1 MVEEPER
8 SRTYRSSGIALSTQ
22 CPNKNFTDEVS
33 TQMAPGSKEN
43 EVLTAS
49 PETTTAAPV
58 GAGSRHEDTATGSRP
73 QPVALEV
80 PVTVNGAR
88 TVESSDKREPFSET
102 TKTVL
107 IFGNGAVIR
116 LGSPVAAG
124 QLLFLTNEKT
134 KKEVVCQ
141 VVKSKNYKSVSGYV
155 ELEFTESVVG
165 FWGMRFPSDRIGTQ
179 APASAPVATL
189 PSAAKVNPVA
199 PVSSTPKPVSPVVAA
214 VPKISEIKPVL
225 VSAPHVQAEVK
236 PAALPRPAEVSGIAP
251 AAPRPQVPAVP
262 NIAPPVAPAAN
273 KIDAPVI
280 PAPPMTS
287 SLASSL
293 ASLLSSPE
301 LPPASAPSKPTVQ
314 PLPSDT
320 NRQRA
325 SAAGQDSTEE
335 LKLQAARLQE
345 QLSSLLFSASP
356 TAKPAPAVPV
366 LDAKAV
372 SGVAAQVLEIAK
384 TEPVPVKSAPPAKTP
399 PPPIKSSLDT
409 EQVKIPS
416 WLEPLARNAAAPA
429 PTPEHV
435 EREKVKH
442 STEIAARDERPA
454 ETLPA
459 ASVENIPESA
469 LPTFG
474 SLLPLDEP
482 VISQER
488 SSGGS
493 GRGVLY
499 GAIAAAI
506 LLAAGGAWYFL
517 QPTKAAQG
525 TSAPNTLVP
534 SSQASSPAP
543 ALSRSAAQPPSPT
556 ASQISTTTPQASSGS
571 NGTPISSAPAS
582 SAPFIRAPQTQQPA
596 TVTRDNT
603 RGAGTT
609 IPAAVTERISR
620 PPAQS
625 EPEPEPKK
633 PALGEVHL
641 ASPTMNR
648 AAPAQDD
655 GAEAPSISSG
665 NTDANAGG
673 MDSGLSA
680 GSGKSPAAPEMP
692 LPIGGD
698 VKPAK
703 LISSV
708 APVYPSV
715 AKSQHVSGD
724 VLIDALID
732 ADGHVTTMKAISGP
746 ALLQQAAKDAVH
758 QWKYQP
764 ATLDGKPVA
773 MHLTVTLQF
782 RPQ

>member
-1 MVEEPER
+1 
-8 SRTYRSSGIALSTQ
+8 
-22 CPNKNFTDEVS
+22 
-33 TQMAPGSKEN
+33 MAPSSKEN
-43 EVLTAS
+43 ELLTAS
-49 PETTTAAPV
+49 PETAAAVPV
-58 GAGSRHEDTATGSRP
+58 AAGPRHEDTATGSRP

-88 TVESSDKREPFSET
+88 TVEGSDKLEPFSEI

-107 IFGNGAVIR
+107 VFGNGAVIR

-189 PSAAKVNPVA
+189 PPAPKVNPVA
-199 PVSSTPKPVSPVVAA
+199 PVSSAPKPVSPVVAA
-214 VPKISEIKPVL
+214 VPKISEIKPTP
-225 VSAPHVQAEVK
+225 VSPPQVQAEGK
-236 PAALPRPAEVSGIAP
+236 PAAQPRPAEVSAVAP
-251 AAPRPQVPAVP
+251 AAPKPQVQSVP
-262 NIAPPVAPAAN
+262 NTAPPLTPAAN
-273 KIDAPVI
+273 RIDAPAI

-301 LPPASAPSKPTVQ
+301 LPPASTPSKPQVE
-314 PLPSDT
+314 PLPSEA
-320 NRQRA
+320 NRQPA
-325 SAAGQDSTEE
+325 TVAGQDSTEE

-356 TAKPAPAVPV
+356 TAKPAPPVPM
-366 LDAKAV
+366 LDVKAV

-384 TEPVPVKSAPPAKTP
+384 TEPMKAAPPAKTP

-416 WLEPLARNAAAPA
+416 WLEPLARNAAAPV
-429 PTPEHV
+429 PTPEQV
-435 EREKVKH
+435 EREKAKH
-442 STEIAARDERPA
+442 ATESVARDEHSA
-454 ETLPA
+454 EPLPVTA
-459 ASVENIPESA
+459 VENIPESA

-499 GAIAAAI
+499 GAIAAAV
-506 LLAAGGAWYFL
+506 LLAVGGAWYFL

-525 TSAPNTLVP
+525 ASAPSTSVP

-543 ALSRSAAQPPSPT
+543 AISRPAAQPASQP
-556 ASQISTTTPQASSGS
+556 ASQISTTAPQPTSGS
-571 NGTPISSAPAS
+571 NGTPISSSPAS
-582 SAPFIRAPQTQQPA
+582 STPFIRAPQPQQPA

-620 PPAQS
+620 SPAQS

-648 AAPAQDD
+648 AAATQDD

-680 GSGKSPAAPEMP
+680 GNGKSPAAPEIP

-732 ADGHVTTMKAISGP
+732 ANGHVTTMKAISGP

-764 ATLDGKPVA
+764 ATLDGKPVP

>member
-1 MVEEPER
+1 
-8 SRTYRSSGIALSTQ
+8 
-22 CPNKNFTDEVS
+22 
-33 TQMAPGSKEN
+33 MAPSSKEN
-43 EVLTAS
+43 EVLTVS
-49 PETTTAAPV
+49 PETASTVPVAAGP
-58 GAGSRHEDTATGSRP
+58 RHEDTATGSRP

-88 TVESSDKREPFSET
+88 TVEGSDKREPFSET

-107 IFGNGAVIR
+107 VFGNGAVIR

-189 PSAAKVNPVA
+189 PPAPKVNPVA
-199 PVSSTPKPVSPVVAA
+199 PVSTAPKPVSPVVAA
-214 VPKISEIKPVL
+214 APKISEIKPAQ
-225 VSAPHVQAEVK
+225 VSAPQVQAELK
-236 PAALPRPAEVSGIAP
+236 PAAQPRAAEVSTVA
-251 AAPRPQVPAVP
+251 QV
-262 NIAPPVAPAAN
+262 AN
-273 KIDAPVI
+273 RIDAPVI
-280 PAPPMTS
+280 PAPPITS

-301 LPPASAPSKPTVQ
+301 LPPASTPSKPQVQ
-314 PLPSDT
+314 PLPSE
-320 NRQRA
+320 NNQQPA
-325 SAAGQDSTEE
+325 SIAGQDSTEQ

-345 QLSSLLFSASP
+345 QLSSLLFNASP
-356 TAKPAPAVPV
+356 AAKPAPPVPA

-372 SGVAAQVLEIAK
+372 SGVAAQVLEITK
-384 TEPVPVKSAPPAKTP
+384 TEPVTVKTAPPAKTP
-399 PPPIKSSLDT
+399 PPSIKSSLDT

-416 WLEPLARNAAAPA
+416 WLEPLARNAATPA

-435 EREKVKH
+435 EREKAKH
-442 STEIAARDERPA
+442 ATEIVAREERSA
-454 ETLPA
+454 EPLPVTA
-459 ASVENIPESA
+459 VENIPESA

-482 VISQER
+482 VITHECS
-488 SSGGS
+488 SSGS
-493 GRGVLY
+493 GKGVLY
-499 GAIAAAI
+499 GAIAAAV

-517 QPTKAAQG
+517 QPTKTAQG
-525 TSAPNTLVP
+525 TSAPSASVP

-543 ALSRSAAQPPSPT
+543 AASQPAARPASQP
-556 ASQISTTTPQASSGS
+556 ASQISTTAPQSTTGPNA
-571 NGTPISSAPAS
+571 TPISSAPAS
-582 SAPFIRAPQTQQPA
+582 STPFIRAPQTQQPV

-609 IPAAVTERISR
+609 IPASATERISR
-620 PPAQS
+620 PPAQ
-625 EPEPEPKK
+625 PEPAPEAKK

-641 ASPTMNR
+641 ANPTMNR
-648 AAPAQDD
+648 AAAAQDD
-655 GAEAPSISSG
+655 GAEAPFISSG

-673 MDSGLSA
+673 MDSGLPA
-680 GSGKSPAAPEMP
+680 NNGKQPAAPEMP

-708 APVYPSV
+708 APIYPIV
-715 AKSQHVSGD
+715 AKNQHVSGN

-732 ADGHVTTMKAISGP
+732 VNGRVTTMKAISGP
-746 ALLQQAAKDAVH
+746 VILQQAAKDAVH

-764 ATLDGKPVA
+764 ATLDGKPVP